1 MTIYISGPM
10 TGHTDLNFP
19 LFADVA
25 LALRMAGF
33 DVVNPAELHQ
43 KESPSW
49 ADCMR
54 VDIAA
59 LVECES
65 IVMLP
70 GWQQSRGARLELH
83 IARELGL
90 RVYGLHTLLAELPP
104 SIPRGRAA
112 LQIKTSTAGSDVAIT
127 KGEHA

>member
-10 TGHTDLNFP
+10 TGYPELNFP

-25 LALRMAGF
+25 LALRMGGF
-33 DVVNPAELHQ
+33 DVINPAELPQ
-43 KESPSW
+43 KEDPSW

-59 LVECES
+59 LIECES

-70 GWQQSRGARLELH
+70 GWQRSRGARLELH

-104 SIPRGRAA
+104 SIPRGLAA
-112 LQIKTSTAGSDVAIT
+112 TQIRRHTATTAVAT
-127 KGEHA
+127 TQGEHA

>member
-1 MTIYISGPM
+1 M
-10 TGHTDLNFP
+10 TGYPELNFP

-25 LALRMAGF
+25 LALRMSGF
-33 DVVNPAELHQ
+33 DVVNPAELPM
-43 KESPSW
+43 KKDPSW

-59 LVECES
+59 LVECDS

-90 RVYGLHTLLAELPP
+90 RVYGMHTLLADLPP

-112 LQIKTSTAGSDVAIT
+112 AQIKNTTAGTAVAIT
-127 KGEHA
+127 EGEHA